1 MKNKSSITLFIT
13 SLLVF
18 IFSLIVASPYSSGL
32 CNRSDTAC
40 YDFFENNF
48 YGVSNVLIFLSPIF
62 FLIGL
67 MSWVKNKS
75 EKVFTA
81 WWKIAR
87 IYIPTALILILLSPK
102 TGGGLIIGMGGG
114 FDREGTIWFTSGLFF
129 LITFIML
136 PLKFWKYRKTK

>member
-1 MKNKSSITLFIT
+1 MMSSIFLFIAGFAVG
-13 SLLVF
+13 L
-18 IFSLIVASPYSSGL
+18 PRKSGL
-32 CNRSDTAC
+32 CKEWGDTAC
-40 YDFFENNF
+40 YAFYKSNF
-48 YGVSNVLIFLSPIF
+48 NFLEWIGIYSPVL

-81 WWKIAR
+81 WWKFAR

-136 PLKFWKYRKTK
+136 LLKFWKYRKTK